1 VKVAKAR
8 TSWSCNECGHR
19 QARWSGQCGACEQWN
34 CLVEEVELPQ
44 NRWGEER
51 PPTGRAVQLKEVVT
65 DETTRTLVGLPELDR
80 LLGGGLVRGSL
91 VLVGGEPGIGKS
103 TLLLQVAHRLGM
115 AGQKVLYVSGEES
128 LAQTSLR
135 ARRLGVES
143 EGLYL
148 FGETELSAIRH
159 QVNQLEPQLLVI
171 DSIQIVY
178 RNQLP
183 SAPGSVTQVREC
195 ALELMRWAKGLEMTV
210 ILVGHVTKSG
220 EIAGPRVLEHMVDT
234 VLYFEGEKLQ
244 QYRILRAV
252 KNRFGATDEMAL
264 FQMTGE
270 GLREVDHPSRLL
282 LEERRG
288 ELPGSAVI
296 PTLEGSRPIL
306 IEAQALV
313 TPTSYAT
320 PSRRAAGMEAQRLAL
335 LLAVLEKRVGYQ
347 LHNCDVFVSIAGGM
361 HIEEPAV
368 DLGIVL
374 AIASSFSNRSIPADT
389 VVLGEVG
396 LGGEVRSVPRIE
408 SRLKEALQMGFRSC
422 LIPKRGRGAISK
434 EIQDQLEIR
443 EIELVEEAIDG
454 LVK

>member
-1 VKVAKAR
+1 
-8 TSWSCNECGHR
+8 
-19 QARWSGQCGACEQWN
+19 
-34 CLVEEVELPQ
+34 
-44 NRWGEER
+44 
-51 PPTGRAVQLKEVVT
+51 
-65 DETTRTLVGLPELDR
+65 
-80 LLGGGLVRGSL
+80 
-91 VLVGGEPGIGKS
+91 
-103 TLLLQVAHRLGM
+103 
-115 AGQKVLYVSGEES
+115 
-128 LAQTSLR
+128 
-135 ARRLGVES
+135 
-143 EGLYL
+143 
-148 FGETELSAIRH
+148 
-159 QVNQLEPQLLVI
+159 
-171 DSIQIVY
+171 
-178 RNQLP
+178 
-183 SAPGSVTQVREC
+183 
-195 ALELMRWAKGLEMTV
+195 MRWAKGLEMTV